1 MSIYIP
7 ILAALISGII
17 SFSAANLIHA
27 YNKRYKKIEKSIDIA
42 KEFSNIIT
50 EVAFDFGGINK
61 MIIEE
66 LNLTDKFNMIE
77 SNKKLHFDYVE
88 LKEVFTDEEV
98 NLFMNFSKVDNVK
111 FLKWLIEFKKSSD
124 INFNYDVIK
133 KLNDSQPLKTQLD
146 DGKKEWKYKIGGI
159 EKTISA
165 NDIINTA
172 NELIHEYNTST
183 VHTLN
188 KLEWI
193 AMNFTSNIANE
204 KIIYQSL
211 HQVYLK
217 TCLSGYIII
226 ANRNREG
233 HEKYYLNLIEHYNN
247 WNKRKQKAINKHAKL
262 NQKQRRGFVK
272 TKKLR

>member
-1 MSIYIP
+1 MSVYIP
-7 ILAALISGII
+7 ILAALISGIL

-27 YNKRYKKIEKSIDIA
+27 YNKRYKKIEKSINIA

-50 EVAFDFGGINK
+50 EVPFDFGGINK
-61 MIIEE
+61 KIIEE
-66 LNLTDKFNMIE
+66 LDLTKKFNSIE
-77 SNKKLHFDYVE
+77 CKKQLHFDYVE
-88 LKEVFTDEEV
+88 LQEFLTEEEV
-98 NLFMNFSKVDNVK
+98 KLFLDFSKAENIK
-111 FLKWLIEFKKSSD
+111 FLKWLIAYKNNNE
-124 INFNYDVIK
+124 INIHYDVIK
-133 KLNDSQPLKTQLD
+133 KLNDSKPLIEQLKG
-146 DGKKEWKYKIGGI
+146 GKLEWKYKVEGI
-159 EKTISA
+159 EKSISA

-172 NELIHEYNTST
+172 NELIGEYNTST
-183 VHTLN
+183 ISTLN

-204 KIIYQSL
+204 KVIYQSL

-233 HEKYYLNLIEHYNN
+233 HEKYYLNLIEHYND